1 MLFSLEKSSHASWR
15 LDHTFTSKYLRNM
28 GLSNC
33 KFKNNSIYSILHI
46 CVILFILY
54 YSQKWEKSD
63 VRWHGNGTMSY
74 RTKKSFDFQPHL
86 SVGDHSMDT
95 ITTLNVPVLTGY
107 YQKRDG
113 GWFEKYAAEFAF
125 TNL

>member
-1 MLFSLEKSSHASWR
+1 MKR
-15 LDHTFTSKYLRNM
+15 
-28 GLSNC
+28 GLVNL
-33 KFKNNSIYSILHI
+33 KMNLMYYSILHSCI
-46 CVILFILY
+46 ILFILY

>member
-1 MLFSLEKSSHASWR
+1 MNL
-15 LDHTFTSKYLRNM
+15 
-28 GLSNC
+28 
-33 KFKNNSIYSILHI
+33 KNIRFILYFIFVYS
-46 CVILFILY
+46 FILY

>member
-1 MLFSLEKSSHASWR
+1 MKIILYFIFVYSFLF
-15 LDHTFTSKYLRNM
+15 
-28 GLSNC
+28 
-33 KFKNNSIYSILHI
+33 
-46 CVILFILY
+46 LY

-74 RTKKSFDFQPHL
+74 RTKKSFDFQPQL
-86 SVGDHSMDT
+86 SVGDHSADT

-107 YQKRDG
+107 YQKRDAA
-113 GWFEKYAAEFAF
+113 WYEKYAAEFAF